1 MIQKRLLF
9 LMLLFIG
16 LIFNA
21 VPINTFANPQKTAHI
36 SEKLNH
42 TFYDFSTF
50 LDQVSFDEDES
61 EDDETETLKLAKP
74 FLGEESELEHKELI
88 FAFFPPKKI
97 MGEFAPNYHPQPI
110 FSAPFSPPDF
120 CA

>member
-16 LIFNA
+16 LIFNG
-21 VPINTFANPQKTAHI
+21 VPINSFANPQKTAHI

-42 TFYDFSTF
+42 TFSDFSTY

-61 EDDETETLKLAKP
+61 EDDDSESLKSAKP

-88 FAFFPPKKI
+88 FAFFPPQKI

-110 FSAPFSPPDF
+110 FSVPFSPPDF